1 MTNTTTKTNNHDSH
15 RRPAHESTFLFSII
29 ALATLLLF
37 VLFFVF
43 TERSERDQA
52 RACHASSLLA
62 SENAPENVNDVEY
75 YEFLFKVCMREA
87 GHAL

>member
-1 MTNTTTKTNNHDSH
+1 MTDTTKTTNNSV
-15 RRPAHESTFLFSII
+15 RRNRPIHEDAFLFGVI

-37 VLFFVF
+37 VLFSVF
-43 TERSERDQA
+43 TELSERDRT
-52 RACHASSLLA
+52 RACHTSALIA